1 MSSHA
6 GLMTKEPLRCGGVWP
21 PQLLLPLLLPLLL
34 GSAGFADTAQYAG
47 GGQEEERR
55 RHQHH
60 ETQPHQ
66 DTHHLTDG

>member
-6 GLMTKEPLRCGGVWP
+6 GLTKEPLRCGGVWP
-21 PQLLLPLLLPLLL
+21 PQLLLPLLL
-34 GSAGFADTAQYAG
+34 GSTGFADAAQYAG